1 MLGAFDYG
9 ANGMALAEGAVGRVF
24 VVADKNTTKTL
35 GVSIVGENSSEM
47 IALASAAVAEGWTTE
62 QWEKTVV
69 AHPSLCEMVR
79 EAALAAFGR
88 SVHTA

>member
-1 MLGAFDYG
+1 M
-9 ANGMALAEGAVGRVF
+9 
-24 VVADKNTTKTL
+24 
-35 GVSIVGENSSEM
+35 GENSAEM
-47 IALASAAVAEGWTTE
+47 IAFATAAVAEGWTTE